1 MTAPLRKGAA
11 WKIHL
16 KPRVLVMLALGF
28 SSGLPFLLTSN
39 TLGYWLRDLGT
50 SLTAI
55 SIISWVG
62 LTYSLKFLWAPV
74 LDRTSPP
81 FLGRLGRRRGWML
94 LAQAVL
100 AGGILLMALQTRE
113 GNLIIVGALA
123 LVVAFASAT
132 QDSVIDAWR
141 IESAATDEE
150 LKLLTSAYQLGY
162 RIAFLAT
169 DALILISAAHLGW
182 RPSYI
187 ACALALGVGICAT
200 LVATEPA
207 KADEVMDDKI
217 AQSPLWSVR
226 GFFDAV
232 WGPFVVF
239 FRSYGWLALLMLSA
253 ISLYRLPDFL
263 RGPITNPFYHDIGL
277 SKDYVGAVRG
287 TVGLAAVFL
296 GIAAGGAYA
305 VRFGYIR
312 ALIAGGV
319 LQALGIG
326 AFALLAG
333 RNPNPALFAAV
344 MAGDNF
350 SISFAGVALV
360 AYMSSLTS
368 LGYTAPQ
375 YALLSSAYT
384 WTGKVLKGTSGPLIE
399 SMAAHGGL
407 MRAYQI
413 FFVGAGLL
421 GIPAMILFV
430 ALAGRQRTS
439 RLATSQDN
447 TGVGEVAGLR

>member
-1 MTAPLRKGAA
+1 MTEPLREGAG
-11 WKIHL
+11 WKLYL
-16 KPRVLVMLALGF
+16 KPRMLVMLALGF
-28 SSGLPFLLTSN
+28 SSGLPFLLTGN

-55 SIISWVG
+55 SFISWVG

-74 LDRTSPP
+74 LDRASPP
-81 FLGRLGRRRGWML
+81 LLERLGRRRGWML
-94 LAQAVL
+94 LAQLIL
-100 AGGILLMALQTRE
+100 AAGIVLMAFQTRE
-113 GNLIIVGALA
+113 DNLLIVGALA
-123 LVVAFASAT
+123 LLVAFASAT

-141 IESAATDEE
+141 IEIASNDDE

-182 RPSYI
+182 RPSYV
-187 ACALALGVGICAT
+187 ACALAMGVGICAT

-207 KADEVMDDKI
+207 KADQIIDDKT
-217 AQSPLWSVR
+217 AQSPLWSAR
-226 GFFDAV
+226 GFLDAV
-232 WGPFVVF
+232 WGPFVIF
-239 FRSYGWLALLMLSA
+239 FRSYGWAALLMLAA

-277 SKDYVGAVRG
+277 SKDYVGTVRG

-296 GIAAGGAYA
+296 GIAAGGACA

-312 ALIAGGV
+312 ALIAGGI
-319 LQALGIG
+319 LQALGIA

-333 RNPNPALFAAV
+333 PDPNPALFAAV
-344 MAGDNF
+344 MASDNF

-368 LGYTAPQ
+368 LGYTATQ

-384 WTGKVLKGTSGPLIE
+384 WTGKVLKGTVGPLIE
-399 SMAAHGGL
+399 NMQTHDGL

-413 FFVGAGLL
+413 FFVGAASL
-421 GIPAMILFV
+421 GIPALILFMILASLQRPQRLV
-430 ALAGRQRTS
+430 AS
-439 RLATSQDN
+439 
-447 TGVGEVAGLR
+447 